1 MLAILLFV
9 TFLGMSAGKQGL
21 LKTYIYILC
30 IQTGLQ
36 PGSKEEKGDITEMYL
51 PSIPYSLV
59 ATNTETLEFLRILFP
74 NLSTFRKLNL

>member
-21 LKTYIYILC
+21 LKTYKYILC

-36 PGSKEEKGDITEMYL
+36 PGSKE
-51 PSIPYSLV
+51 
-59 ATNTETLEFLRILFP
+59 
-74 NLSTFRKLNL
+74 